1 MEFILELLLDIF
13 FEGTEEIAK
22 SRTAPAALRVAA
34 VAVFSAV
41 SLAFVGL
48 IAFLTVLLAAA
59 GQYVFTVITGVIGAV
74 FAFFAVKKIVTFIR
88 SRA

>member
-13 FEGTEEIAK
+13 FEGTEEVAK
-22 SRTAPAALRVAA
+22 SRTAPTPLRAAA

-48 IAFLTVLLAAA
+48 IVFLTVLLAAA
-59 GQYVFTVITGVIGAV
+59 GQYVFAVITGVIGAV

-88 SRA
+88 SRT

>member
-22 SRTAPAALRVAA
+22 SRTAPIPLRVAA

-41 SLAFVGL
+41 SLAFIGL
-48 IAFLTVLLAAA
+48 IVFLTFLLAAA
-59 GQYVFTVITGVIGAV
+59 GQYVFAVITGVIGAV
-74 FAFFAVKKIVTFIR
+74 FAFSAVKKIVTFIR